1 MPEKDQPR
9 MASTVNPRT
18 VWRPTGSLS
27 RRLTRLIA
35 FAAAP
40 ALLVAIVPLL
50 WHVVVDDR
58 AAMIG
63 RVDAAIEEGRSTAVL
78 ALDGDFRYEAKVAA
92 TSIARIADATSV
104 QLTKNDG
111 TVLASV
117 VRTADASRTSDP
129 RIPGW
134 QRAVLDYL
142 PEISS
147 AELRTSRVL
156 EINGDPVGSVEVVVS
171 PPPVLASA
179 LSPMLRALLFMLPV
193 AIFVFILAA
202 RIRRQIAHPIG
213 HLLETMDEVAHT
225 QDYSI
230 RAEPGGPN
238 EVGSLIISFNEMIQ
252 QIHTRN
258 LRLAEHRRKLQEL
271 VIERTRNFEQAARQ
285 AEKASQAKGDFLAR
299 MSHEI
304 RTPMN
309 GVVGM
314 AELLENTGLEDQQ
327 HHMVQTMRSSADAL
341 LEIINDILD
350 FSKIEAGQLQVLET
364 GFSPVEILE
373 EVCEFLAPQA
383 HGRNL
388 ELVCDINAA
397 VPQICSGDPIRLRQ
411 VLVNLL
417 GNAIKYTEKGH
428 IIVRATATEL
438 ADAKV
443 QLRIEVEDTG
453 FGVPEEQLDTIFE
466 AFTQGDSFETRKHGG
481 TGLGLAITRE
491 LVTLLGGAVGAT
503 SRLGVGST
511 FWVTLPFSV
520 PTGAQPAANPFS
532 VGVNSVLIVQ
542 DDESAAKA
550 LAALLE
556 ANGAAAWITRSGH
569 HAIERMALD
578 KFGLVF
584 VDELLPDMTGVELID
599 RIRSVPASTAV
610 PLVLM
615 TSSKP
620 ATATATLLIK
630 PSSAPDARMSKPVRR
645 ARLRAAIDYALG
657 RGGSADDQPR
667 EAVKQARLD
676 LRVLLVE
683 DSQVNREVAVGM
695 LESLGCKVD
704 CAADGSV
711 GVEQALSWGFDLVL
725 MDCQMPLMDGFEAT
739 RRIRTKEAAT
749 GRKPM
754 PIIALT
760 ANALQGDRE
769 RCLESGM
776 TDFISKPFTMKK
788 LREVLRAATA
798 ASAVSSTT
806 ATLPAANAPP
816 GIASGNVTRDKGGQ
830 SGTGDTL
837 PIVDMA
843 HIAELRSLGRPQIV
857 PRAIALFKTQ
867 ADKNLDEVDA
877 ALNAFSIADVE
888 RAAHSLKSAAL
899 SIGGRRF
906 AAAAGDCEQAARK
919 GDFKAAADLAVR
931 LRPEFSSLC
940 EALGEI
946 ADEGVQAA

>member
-1 MPEKDQPR
+1 M
-9 MASTVNPRT
+9 
-18 VWRPTGSLS
+18 
-27 RRLTRLIA
+27 TRLIA
-35 FAAAP
+35 LAAAP

-58 AAMIG
+58 AALAG
-63 RVDAAIEEGRSTAVL
+63 RVNAAIEEGRSAAVS
-78 ALDGDFRYEAKVAA
+78 ALDGTFSYEAKVAA
-92 TSIARIADATSV
+92 TKIARIADATSV
-104 QLTKNDG
+104 QLTDNDG

-117 VRTADASRTSDP
+117 VRSADASRRSDP
-129 RIPGW
+129 GIPGW
-134 QRAVLDYL
+134 QRVVLDYL

-147 AELRTSRVL
+147 PDLRISRVL
-156 EINGDPVGSVEVVVS
+156 AINGDPVGSVEVVVS
-171 PPPVLASA
+171 PPPVLSSA
-179 LSPMLRALLFMLPV
+179 LSPMLRTLLFMLPV
-193 AIFVFILAA
+193 AIFVFFLAA
-202 RIRRQIAHPIG
+202 RMRRQIAAPIG
-213 HLLETMDEVAHT
+213 HLLETMDQVAHT

-238 EVGSLIISFNEMIQ
+238 EIGSLIISFNEMIQ
-252 QIHTRN
+252 QIHSRN

-271 VIERTRNFEQAARQ
+271 VIERTKNFEQAARQ

-314 AELLENTGLEDQQ
+314 AELLENTGLADQQ
-327 HHMVQTMRSSADAL
+327 QHMVQTMRSSADAL

-364 GFSPVEILE
+364 AFSPVELLE

-383 HGRNL
+383 HERNL
-388 ELVCDINAA
+388 ELVCDITAA
-397 VPQICSGDPIRLRQ
+397 VPQKCSGDPIRLRQ
-411 VLVNLL
+411 VIVNLL

-428 IIVRATATEL
+428 VIVRATATEL
-438 ADAKV
+438 ADEKV

-491 LVTLLGGAVGAT
+491 LVTLLGGEVKAT
-503 SRLGVGST
+503 SRLGAGST
-511 FWVTLPFSV
+511 FWVTLPLAI
-520 PTGAQPAANPFS
+520 PAGTQQPVNSFS
-532 VGVNSVLIVQ
+532 VGVKSVLIVQ
-542 DDESAAKA
+542 DNESAAKA
-550 LAALLE
+550 LAALIE
-556 ANGAAAWITRSGH
+556 AIGATAWITRTGH

-578 KFGLVF
+578 QFGLVLI
-584 VDELLPDMTGVELID
+584 DELLPDMTGVELID
-599 RIRSVPASTAV
+599 RIRSTPASTAV

-615 TSSKP
+615 TSSMP
-620 ATATATLLIK
+620 AAAAATLLIK
-630 PSSAPDARMSKPVRR
+630 PSSVPDARMSKPVRR
-645 ARLRAAIDYALG
+645 ARLHAAIDHALG
-657 RGGSADDQPR
+657 RGGPAEERSR
-667 EAVKQARLD
+667 EAAKPAQLN

-704 CAADGSV
+704 CAHDGSV

-739 RRIRTKEAAT
+739 RRIRSKEASI
-749 GRKPM
+749 GRQPM

-769 RCLESGM
+769 RCLEAGM
-776 TDFISKPFTMKK
+776 NDFISKPFTMKK
-788 LREVLRAATA
+788 LREVLRAATG
-798 ASAVSSTT
+798 SITT
-806 ATLPAANAPP
+806 NTAPAAAPLAGAAP
-816 GIASGNVTRDKGGQ
+816 GNVRGDAARDEDSQ
-830 SGTGDTL
+830 RGTGSAL
-837 PIVDMA
+837 PIVDLA
-843 HIAELRSLGRPQIV
+843 HIEELLSLNRPQIV

-906 AAAAGDCEQAARK
+906 AEAASDCEQAARS
-919 GDFKAAADLAVR
+919 GEFKIAADLAVR
-931 LRPEFSSLC
+931 LRPEFSELC
-940 EALGEI
+940 AALGEI
-946 ADEGVQAA
+946 ADHGERAA

>member
-1 MPEKDQPR
+1 MPEIARPKMPATANSQ
-9 MASTVNPRT
+9 T

-27 RRLTRLIA
+27 RRLTRLFA
-35 FAAAP
+35 FVAAP

-58 AAMIG
+58 AMLVNQ
-63 RVDAAIEEGRSTAVL
+63 VDKAIEEGRSTAVP
-78 ALDGDFRYEAKVAA
+78 AIDGAFTYEAKVAA
-92 TSIARIADATSV
+92 TKIARIANASLV
-104 QLTKNDG
+104 RLMNNDG
-111 TVLASV
+111 TVVARV
-117 VRTADASRTSDP
+117 ARTADALRQADS

-134 QRAVLDYL
+134 QQAVLDYL

-147 AELRTSRVL
+147 PELRISRVL

-171 PPPVLASA
+171 PPPILHSA
-179 LSPMLRALLFMLPV
+179 FAPLLRALLIMLPV
-193 AIFVFILAA
+193 AIFVFVVAA
-202 RIRRQIAHPIG
+202 RMRRQIAHPIG
-213 HLLETMDEVAHT
+213 HLLETMDQVAHT

-252 QIHTRN
+252 QIHSRN

-271 VIERTRNFEQAARQ
+271 VIERTKNFEQAARQ

-314 AELLENTGLEDQQ
+314 AELLENTGLADQQ
-327 HHMVQTMRSSADAL
+327 QHMVQTMRSSADAL

-364 GFSPVEILE
+364 GFSPVELLE

-383 HGRNL
+383 HERNL
-388 ELVCDINAA
+388 ELVCDIAA
-397 VPQICSGDPIRLRQ
+397 TVPETCRGDPIRLRQ
-411 VLVNLL
+411 IIVNLL
-417 GNAIKYTEKGH
+417 GNAIKYTERGH
-428 IIVRATATEL
+428 IIVRATATEP
-438 ADAKV
+438 AEASV

-453 FGVPEEQLDTIFE
+453 FGVPEEQLETIFE

-491 LVTLLGGAVGAT
+491 LVTLLGGEVKAT
-503 SRLGVGST
+503 SRLGTGST
-511 FWVTLPFSV
+511 FWVTLPLAIPAGAPRAADSFS
-520 PTGAQPAANPFS
+520 A
-532 VGVNSVLIVQ
+532 GVNSILIVQ

-556 ANGAAAWITRSGH
+556 AIGAAAWITRTGH

-578 KFGLVF
+578 NFGLVLI
-584 VDELLPDMTGVELID
+584 DELLPDMTGVELID
-599 RIRSVPASTAV
+599 RIRSTPASTVV

-620 ATATATLLIK
+620 AAATATLLIK

-645 ARLRAAIDYALG
+645 ARLHRAIDHALG
-657 RGGSADDQPR
+657 RGGSADDQSR
-667 EAVKQARLD
+667 EAAIQARLN

-695 LESLGCKVD
+695 LESLGCKVE
-704 CAADGSV
+704 CAHDGSV

-739 RRIRTKEAAT
+739 RRIRSKEASL
-749 GRKPM
+749 GRAPL
-754 PIIALT
+754 PIVALT

-769 RCLESGM
+769 RCLEAGM
-776 TDFISKPFTMKK
+776 NDFISKPFTMKK
-788 LREVLRAATA
+788 LREVLRAATGSVA
-798 ASAVSSTT
+798 TNT
-806 ATLPAANAPP
+806 APGADPAAGAAPANAR
-816 GIASGNVTRDKGGQ
+816 GDAACDENSQ
-830 SGTGDTL
+830 FGTGSAL
-837 PIVDMA
+837 PIVDLA
-843 HIAELRSLGRPQIV
+843 QIAELRSLNRPQIV

-867 ADKNLDEVDA
+867 AEKNLDEVDA
-877 ALNAFSIADVE
+877 SLNAFSIADVE
-888 RAAHSLKSAAL
+888 RATHSLKSAAL

-906 AAAAGDCEQAARK
+906 AAAAGDCEQAARS
-919 GDFKAAADLAVR
+919 GDFKTAADLAVR
-931 LRPEFSSLC
+931 LRPEFTSLC
-940 EALGEI
+940 GVLEEI
-946 ADEGVQAA
+946 ANEGAQAA